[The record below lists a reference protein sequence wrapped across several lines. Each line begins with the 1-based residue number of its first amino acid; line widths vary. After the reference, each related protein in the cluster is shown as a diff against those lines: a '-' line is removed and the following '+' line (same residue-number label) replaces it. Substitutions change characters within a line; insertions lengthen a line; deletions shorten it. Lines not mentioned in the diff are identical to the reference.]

1 MINEIRQLTDTYHK
15 WLRDNTVVQEIE
27 DCVEITTPFVDRHND
42 HMQIYAE
49 PSDSGFILTD
59 DGYTID
65 DLELGGCKLNTPKRQ
80 DLLQITLNGFGVQL
94 EDSELKVTSTSQNFA
109 IQKHNLLQAML
120 AVNDLFYLAQSFT
133 TSLFFEDV
141 VAWLQLSEI
150 RSFPNVKLTGKS
162 GYDHHYDFVIP
173 KSNIHPARVLL
184 SITNPNRAN
193 ASNAVFA
200 WIDTRE
206 TRARESRAYA
216 ILNDNEKPVP
226 LSDLNAL
233 RNHDVHPVPWSE
245 REKVR
250 EELVA

>member
-1 MINEIRQLTDTYHK
+1 MIDEIQQLTDEYHN
-15 WLRDNTVVQEIE
+15 WLSDKTFLRTIE
-27 DCVEITTPFVDRHND
+27 DWVEITTPFLDRHND
-42 HMQIYAE
+42 HMQIYAKL
-49 PSDSGFILTD
+49 SDGGFILTD

-80 DLLQITLNGFGVQL
+80 DLLQITLNGFGVNRKDNALQVNATL
-94 EDSELKVTSTSQNFA
+94 RNFA
-109 IQKHNLLQAML
+109 LQKHNLLQAML

-141 VAWLQLSEI
+141 VAWLELSEI

-162 GYDHHYDFVIP
+162 GYDHLYDFVIP
-173 KSNIHPARVLL
+173 KSNTHPERVLL

-193 ASNAVFA
+193 ASTAVFA

-206 TRARESRAYA
+206 ARAGESRAFA
-216 ILNDNEKPVP
+216 ILNDQERPVSVSV
-226 LSDLNAL
+226 LDAF